1 MNNLYQLICVR
12 RDNYNVV
19 NGAMRNSLT
28 EQFHTR
34 MYTLNGQARFQL
46 KRRIVPP
53 KCVIRKVSTYFF
65 ARLLDADIIAQ
76 ARHSER
82 QALF

>member
-46 KRRIVPP
+46 KRRIVPQSASFV
-53 KCVIRKVSTYFF
+53 KCQRVFLPDF
-65 ARLLDADIIAQ
+65 
-76 ARHSER
+76 
-82 QALF
+82 